1 MSENFN
7 LEIISPDQTL
17 LKSEVKQVVIPAYEG
32 MMTILR
38 DHISLITFLRP
49 GFIEIEANSKT
60 SKFYIEEGTV
70 EFSDNKLLILSSSVD
85 HVEKLTKDR
94 IKKMLEESRNLL
106 QNSETNDKERYFL
119 SYRISSLQ
127 EIN

>member
-1 MSENFN
+1 M
-7 LEIISPDQTL
+7 
-17 LKSEVKQVVIPAYEG
+17 
-32 MMTILR
+32 
-38 DHISLITFLRP
+38 
-49 GFIEIEANSKT
+49 
-60 SKFYIEEGTV
+60 
-70 EFSDNKLLILSSSVD
+70 D